1 MTAKA
6 KSTTPPAK
14 RLIGDCDPGDI
25 AQTPAGWLRVCG
37 QVLNG
42 TLVEL
47 WDPYEKKR
55 ISQWFGVMNDLAV
68 LAVTPRQPTP
78 AVPGGE
84 EFDPVRG
91 R

>member
-1 MTAKA
+1 MKPKAPA
-6 KSTTPPAK
+6 KSRIA
-14 RLIGDCDPGDI
+14 DCEPGEI
-25 AQTPAGWLRVCG
+25 AQTPAGWLYVCG

-47 WDPYEKKR
+47 WHPHRQKR
-55 ISQWFGVMNDLAV
+55 LSQTFGVMDDLEV
-68 LAVTPRQPTP
+68 LGVTPRQP
-78 AVPGGE
+78 AKRQVGAGD